1 MAAKQWIT
9 WRCLFFM
16 EWDVDPTKLALYWIF
31 SCNRSCFIYVV
42 YSKTSCLCNFFNN
55 EWLWTPKISILFM
68 LLFTSSW
75 QQKLNAYPYANT
87 EKIKYPV
94 SHIAGWCTWSA
105 CRLHNLPN
113 QKVKK
118 KKNYW
123 STAFVFPFTVFK
135 WKKSKGCNHST
146 VQSIPFVLFNSRVF
160 SIRWQGLWIKKYKMD
175 YCP

>member
-1 MAAKQWIT
+1 MG
-9 WRCLFFM
+9 
-16 EWDVDPTKLALYWIF
+16 WDVDPTKLALYWIF

-42 YSKTSCLCNFFNN
+42 TPRHHVCVIFLTIN

-113 QKVKK
+113 QKVKEKITEAQHLSFLSLSLNEK
-118 KKNYW
+118 KVKVVITPQY
-123 STAFVFPFTVFK
+123 SPSLLCYLAVEYLV
-135 WKKSKGCNHST
+135 
-146 VQSIPFVLFNSRVF
+146 
-160 SIRWQGLWIKKYKMD
+160 
-175 YCP
+175 